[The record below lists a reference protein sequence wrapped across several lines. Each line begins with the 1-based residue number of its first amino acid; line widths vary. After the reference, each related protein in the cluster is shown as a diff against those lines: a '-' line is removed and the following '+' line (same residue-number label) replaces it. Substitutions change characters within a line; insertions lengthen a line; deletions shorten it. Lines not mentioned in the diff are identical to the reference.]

1 MIWLG
6 ERNMEVLF
14 LDAPFSGTVELSKD
28 TLAYLKKKKHKIVAL
43 YASVQFVNNLDLVR
57 KQLADNDIMPVTS
70 HADRTQVKGQLLGC
84 DNYHNSLN
92 MPRENMKEID
102 CYLYVG
108 DGKFHPLA
116 LVYAQ
121 KDLHEMKEI
130 VCNDPLIKKMSLM
143 GVNDIKKILLRY
155 RASLMKFLAAK
166 NIGVIVTVKPGQEQ
180 FRPSLALEKR
190 YADKKFYY
198 FIDDVVS
205 FDQLENF
212 NFIEVWINTTCPRV
226 GFDDQEKFAKGVINL
241 NDALMVEDI
250 LGRESVLTR
259 L

>member
-1 MIWLG
+1 
-6 ERNMEVLF
+6 MEVLF

-28 TLAYLKKKKHKIVAL
+28 TLAYLKKNKYKTVAL
-43 YASVQFVNNLDLVR
+43 YASVQFVNNLDTVR
-57 KQLADNDIMPVTS
+57 KQLAENNITVITS

-92 MPRENMKEID
+92 MPREDSKAAD

-121 KDLHEMKEI
+121 KDMHEMKEI
-130 VCNDPLIKKMSLM
+130 VCNDPMQKKMSLM
-143 GVNDIKKILLRY
+143 GVQDIKKILLKY
-155 RASLMKFLAAK
+155 RASLMKFLTAK
-166 NIGVIVTVKPGQEQ
+166 TIGVIVTIKPGQEQ
-180 FRPSLALEKR
+180 FRPSLVLEKR
-190 YADKKFYY
+190 YADKKFYH
-198 FIDDVVS
+198 FLDNVVS

-212 NFIEVWINTTCPRV
+212 NFIEVWVNTTCPRV
-226 GFDDQEKFAKGVINL
+226 GFDDQEKFSRGVINL
-241 NDALMVEDI
+241 NDALMAEDI

>member
-1 MIWLG
+1 MD
-6 ERNMEVLF
+6 VLF
-14 LDAPFSGTVELSKD
+14 LDAPYSGSVELSKD
-28 TLAYLKKKKHKIVAL
+28 TLSHLKKKKYKTVAL
-43 YASVQFVNNLDLVR
+43 YASVQFVNNLDTVR
-57 KQLADNDIMPVTS
+57 EQLRQNEINVITS

-92 MPRENMKEID
+92 MSRDETKTAD

-121 KDLHEMKEI
+121 KDMHEMKEI
-130 VCNDPLIKKMSLM
+130 ICNDPLAKKMSLM
-143 GVNDIKKILLRY
+143 GAADIKKILLKY
-155 RASLMKFLAAK
+155 RASLMKFLTAK
-166 NIGVIVTVKPGQEQ
+166 TIGVIVTIKPGQEQ
-180 FRPSLALEKR
+180 FRPSLVLEKR

-198 FIDDVVS
+198 FIDNVVS

-212 NFIEVWINTTCPRV
+212 NFIDVWVNTACPRV

-241 NDALMVEDI
+241 NDALMAEDI
-250 LGRESVLTR
+250 LGRDSVLTR

>member
-1 MIWLG
+1 MD
-6 ERNMEVLF
+6 VLF
-14 LDAPFSGTVELSKD
+14 LDAPYAGSVELCKE
-28 TLAYLKKKKHKIVAL
+28 TLHYLKKKKFKTVAL
-43 YASVQFVNNLDLVR
+43 YASVQFVNNLDAVR
-57 KQLADNDIMPVTS
+57 EQLRQNNIAVITS

-92 MPRENMKEID
+92 MSRDEVKQSD

-130 VCNDPLIKKMSLM
+130 VCNDPLAKKMSFM
-143 GVNDIKKILLRY
+143 GVADIKKILLKY
-155 RASLMKFLAAK
+155 RASLMKFLTAK
-166 NIGVIVTVKPGQEQ
+166 IIGVIVTIKPGQEQ
-180 FRPSLALEKR
+180 FRPALALEKR
-190 YADKKFYY
+190 YASKKFYY
-198 FIDDVVS
+198 FIDNVVS

-212 NFIEVWINTTCPRV
+212 NFIEVWVNTTCPRV

-241 NDALMVEDI
+241 NDALMAEDI
-250 LGRESVLTR
+250 LGRDSVLTR

>member
-1 MIWLG
+1 
-6 ERNMEVLF
+6 MEILF
-14 LDAPFSGTVELSKD
+14 LDAPFSGTVELAKE
-28 TLAYLKKKKHKIVAL
+28 TLTYLKKKKYKTVAL
-43 YASVQFVNNLDLVR
+43 YASVQFVNNLDQVR
-57 KQLADNDIMPVTS
+57 KQLAENNINVITS

-92 MPRENMKEID
+92 LSKDDSNAVD

-121 KDLHEMKEI
+121 KDMQEMKEI

-143 GVNDIKKILLRY
+143 GVQDIKKILLKY
-155 RASLMKFLAAK
+155 RSSLMRFLTAK
-166 NIGVIVTVKPGQEQ
+166 TIGVIVTIKPGQEQ
-180 FRPSLALEKR
+180 FRPSLMLEKR
-190 YADKKFYY
+190 YANKKFYY
-198 FIDDVVS
+198 FIDNVVS

-212 NFIEVWINTTCPRV
+212 NFIDVWVNTTCPRV
-226 GFDDQEKFAKGVINL
+226 GFDDQEKFTKGVINL
-241 NDALMVEDI
+241 NDALMAEDI
-250 LGRESVLTR
+250 LGRDSVLTR

>member
-1 MIWLG
+1 MD
-6 ERNMEVLF
+6 VLF
-14 LDAPFSGTVELSKD
+14 LDAPYAGSVELAKE
-28 TLAYLKKKKHKIVAL
+28 TLTYLKKKRYKTVAL
-43 YASVQFVNNLDLVR
+43 YASVQFVNNLEVVR
-57 KQLADNDIMPVTS
+57 KQLADNDIAAITS

-92 MPRENMKEID
+92 MPRDDSKAVD

-121 KDLHEMKEI
+121 KDMHEMKEI
-130 VCNDPLIKKMSLM
+130 VCNDPIQKKMSLM
-143 GVNDIKKILLRY
+143 GTADIKKILLKY
-155 RASLMKFLAAK
+155 RASLMKFLTAK
-166 NIGVIVTVKPGQEQ
+166 TIGVIVTIKPGQEQ
-180 FRPSLALEKR
+180 FRPSLMLEKR

-198 FIDDVVS
+198 FIDNVVS

-212 NFIEVWINTTCPRV
+212 NFIDVWVNTTCPRV
-226 GFDDQEKFAKGVINL
+226 GFDDQEKFTKGVINL
-241 NDALMVEDI
+241 NDALMTEDI
-250 LGRESVLTR
+250 LGRDSVLTR

>member
-1 MIWLG
+1 
-6 ERNMEVLF
+6 MEVLF
-14 LDAPFSGTVELSKD
+14 LDAPYAGSVELSKD
-28 TLAYLKKKKHKIVAL
+28 TLSYLKKKKYKTVAL
-43 YASVQFVNNLDLVR
+43 YASVQFVNNLDTVR
-57 KQLADNDIMPVTS
+57 KQLTDNNIVAITS

-92 MPRENMKEID
+92 MSRDEAKESD

-116 LVYAQ
+116 LVYVQ

-130 VCNDPLIKKMSLM
+130 VCNDPLTKKMSLM
-143 GVNDIKKILLRY
+143 GSQDSKKILLKY
-155 RASLMKFLAAK
+155 RASLMKFLTAK
-166 NIGVIVTVKPGQEQ
+166 TIGVIVTIKPGQEQ
-180 FRPSLALEKR
+180 FRPALALEKR
-190 YADKKFYY
+190 YVNKKFYY
-198 FIDDVVS
+198 FIDNVVS

-212 NFIEVWINTTCPRV
+212 NFIEVWVNTTCPRV
-226 GFDDQEKFAKGVINL
+226 GFDDQEKFTKGVINL
-241 NDALMVEDI
+241 NDALMAEDI

>member
-1 MIWLG
+1 MD
-6 ERNMEVLF
+6 VLF

-28 TLAYLKKKKHKIVAL
+28 TLTYLKKKKYKTVAL
-43 YASVQFVNNLDLVR
+43 YASVQFVNNLDAVR
-57 KQLADNDIMPVTS
+57 KQLQQHNIQAVTS
-70 HADRTQVKGQLLGC
+70 HADRTHVQGQLLGC

-92 MPRENMKEID
+92 MSREEVKESD

-121 KDLHEMKEI
+121 KDRHEMKEI
-130 VCNDPLIKKMSLM
+130 VCNDPIQKKMSLM
-143 GVNDIKKILLRY
+143 GVAGLKKILLKY
-155 RASLMKFLAAK
+155 RASLMKFLTAK
-166 NIGVIVTVKPGQEQ
+166 TIGVIVTIKPGQEQ
-180 FRPSLALEKR
+180 FRPSLMLEKR
-190 YADKKFYY
+190 YANKKFYY
-198 FIDDVVS
+198 FIDNVVS

-212 NFIEVWINTTCPRV
+212 NFIDVWVNTACPRV
-226 GFDDQEKFAKGVINL
+226 GFDDQEKFTGGVINL
-241 NDALMVEDI
+241 NDALMAEDI